1 MQSLRHL
8 RFRWVLIPAL
18 IAVLLFLASHTF
30 LSSNLLRQEIE
41 SRLSTAFKGRI
52 AIERISPRGF
62 RGIEL
67 SRVRFSASNATT
79 AQIQSVRL
87 RFEISPLLRGK
98 LYPDRVTLSRPSANI
113 SLAKPATPDVA
124 NNSPKQEASPR
135 EEAAKKPRSRVR
147 LWPAHIEIRDAT
159 VDVIDSHLRPL
170 FRGSAISGTLD
181 SVAKNHLTG
190 TLSGPSAEVLGTFR
204 TAPWRAALS
213 LERSHLQL
221 QELTLPT
228 GDGSLTLKADLHTD
242 TQTHALEAQL
252 KNLPLPDKDLEGNP
266 TSLNGIVSGQ
276 IHLTGSLAGK
286 DQLSGQGDLDF
297 HQIDFRPLQIVR
309 TLGQVAGSN
318 ELSQL
323 HPTPFTSR
331 FSIQNGSILLEKL
344 TIDSPVSTLAVGGV
358 IRPDNTLNLACSLLL
373 PQKLSSAKWLEDLG
387 ESVSPPDEKGQRTLR
402 FNLLGTTAK
411 PHLDILEKIAK
422 AILKSKTSGLLDLL
436 RPKNRQ
442 DPKPDPAQPDR

>member
-1 MQSLRHL
+1 VQSLRHL

-18 IAVLLFLASHTF
+18 IAVLLLLASHTF

-67 SRVRFSASNATT
+67 SRVQFSAANGTT

-98 LYPDRVTLSRPSANI
+98 LYPDRITLSRPSANI
-113 SLAKPATPDVA
+113 SLAKPTLPDRT
-124 NNSPKQEASPR
+124 EASPNKPDSR
-135 EEAAKKPRSRVR
+135 PEDAAKKTRPRVR
-147 LWPAHIEIRDAT
+147 LWPAHMEIRDAA

-204 TAPWRAALS
+204 TAPWQAALS
-213 LERSHLQL
+213 LERSHIQL

-228 GDGSLTLKADLHTD
+228 GDGSLTVKADLHTD
-242 TQTHALEAQL
+242 TQTHSVELSL
-252 KNLPLPDKDLEGNP
+252 KNLTLPDRDLEGKP
-266 TSLNGIVSGQ
+266 TSLNGIVSGE
-276 IHLTGSLAGK
+276 IRLTGSLATK
-286 DQLSGQGDLDF
+286 DQLSGQGDIDF
-297 HQIDFRPLQIVR
+297 QQIDFRPLQIVR
-309 TLGQVAGSN
+309 NLGHITGSN
-318 ELSQL
+318 ELAQL
-323 HPTPFTSR
+323 TPKPFKSHFT
-331 FSIQNGSILLEKL
+331 IQNSSILLEKL
-344 TIDSPVSTLAVGGV
+344 TIDSPVSTLNVGGA
-358 IRPDNTLNLACSLLL
+358 IRSDSTLNLACSLLL
-373 PQKLSSAKWLEDLG
+373 PQKLSTAKWLDDLG
-387 ESVSPPDEKGQRTLR
+387 ESVSPPDENGQRTLR
-402 FNLLGTTAK
+402 FNLLGTATK

-422 AILKSKTSGLLDLL
+422 AVLKSKTSGLLDLL
-436 RPKNRQ
+436 RPKARQ
-442 DPKPDPAQPDR
+442 DTKPDPVKPDR

>member
-1 MQSLRHL
+1 VQSLRHL

-18 IAVLLFLASHTF
+18 IAVLLLLASHTF

-67 SRVRFSASNATT
+67 SRVQFSAANGTT

-98 LYPDRVTLSRPSANI
+98 LYPDRITLSRPSANI
-113 SLAKPATPDVA
+113 SLAKPTLPDRT
-124 NNSPKQEASPR
+124 EASPNKPDSR
-135 EEAAKKPRSRVR
+135 PEDAAKKTRPRVR
-147 LWPAHIEIRDAT
+147 LWPAHMEIRDAA

-204 TAPWRAALS
+204 TAPWQAALS
-213 LERSHLQL
+213 LERSHIQL

-228 GDGSLTLKADLHTD
+228 GDGSLTVKADLHTD
-242 TQTHALEAQL
+242 TQTHSVELSL
-252 KNLPLPDKDLEGNP
+252 KNLTLPDRDLEGKP
-266 TSLNGIVSGQ
+266 TSLNGIVSGE
-276 IHLTGSLAGK
+276 IRLTGSLATK
-286 DQLSGQGDLDF
+286 DQLSGQGDIDF
-297 HQIDFRPLQIVR
+297 QQIDFRPLQIVR
-309 TLGQVAGSN
+309 NLGHITGSN
-318 ELSQL
+318 ELAQL
-323 HPTPFTSR
+323 TPKPFKSHFT
-331 FSIQNGSILLEKL
+331 IQNSSILLEKL
-344 TIDSPVSTLAVGGV
+344 TIDSPVSTLNVGGA
-358 IRPDNTLNLACSLLL
+358 IRSDSTLNLACSLLL
-373 PQKLSSAKWLEDLG
+373 PQKLSTAKWLEDLG
-387 ESVSPPDEKGQRTLR
+387 ESVSPPDENGQRTLR
-402 FNLLGTTAK
+402 FNLLGTTTK

-422 AILKSKTSGLLDLL
+422 AVLKSKTSGLLDLL
-436 RPKNRQ
+436 RPKARQ
-442 DPKPDPAQPDR
+442 DTKPDPVKPDR

>member
-18 IAVLLFLASHTF
+18 IAVLLLLASHTF
-30 LSSNLLRQEIE
+30 LSSNVLRQEIE

-67 SRVRFSASNATT
+67 SRVHFSAANGTT

-98 LYPDRVTLSRPSANI
+98 LYPDRITLSRPSANI
-113 SLAKPATPDVA
+113 SLAKPTLPDRTD
-124 NNSPKQEASPR
+124 ASPNKPASPP
-135 EEAAKKPRSRVR
+135 EDAAKKTRSRVR
-147 LWPAHIEIRDAT
+147 LWPAHMEIRDAA

-204 TAPWRAALS
+204 TAPWQAALS
-213 LERSHLQL
+213 LERSRIQL
-221 QELTLPT
+221 QKLTLPA
-228 GDGSLTLKADLHTD
+228 GDGSLSVKADLHTD
-242 TQTHALEAQL
+242 TQTHSVELSL
-252 KNLPLPDKDLEGNP
+252 KNLTLPDRDLEGKP
-266 TSLNGIVSGQ
+266 TSLNGIVSGE
-276 IHLTGSLAGK
+276 IRLTGSLAAK
-286 DQLSGQGDLDF
+286 DQLSGQGDIDF
-297 HQIDFRPLQIVR
+297 QQIDFRPLQIVR
-309 TLGQVAGSN
+309 NLGQVAGSN
-318 ELSQL
+318 ELAQL
-323 HPTPFTSR
+323 TPKPIKSHFT
-331 FSIQNGSILLEKL
+331 IQNGSILLEKL
-344 TIDSPVSTLAVGGV
+344 TIDSPVSTLTLGGT
-358 IRPDNTLNLACSLLL
+358 IRSDSTLNLACSLLL
-373 PQKLSSAKWLEDLG
+373 PQKLSTAKWLDDLG
-387 ESVSPPDEKGQRTLR
+387 ESVSPPDENGQRTLR
-402 FNLLGTTAK
+402 FNLLGTTTK

-422 AILKSKTSGLLDLL
+422 AVLKSKTSGLLDLL

-442 DPKPDPAQPDR
+442 DTKTDPVKPSL